1 MSLLYQKHA
10 SRPLTLDNRVEPDL
24 YRDVFPYT
32 HVSRIEFDDT
42 FLVPRPADPMFITD
56 TTFRDGQQARP
67 PYTVKQIARIYDL
80 LHKLGGKS
88 GLIQASEFFMYSPK
102 DRKAI
107 EVCRSRGYRFP
118 RVTGWIRANMDDLK
132 IAHDMEFDE
141 VGLLTSMSDYH
152 IFLKLGK
159 TREQAMNDYL
169 KVVTKA
175 LEWGIVPRC
184 HFEDVTRADIYG
196 FCLPFARKLME
207 LSHEASMPIKIRLCD
222 TMGYGVPFPGAALP
236 RSVQRIVRAF
246 TDEAGVPG
254 AWLEWHGHNDF
265 HKVLVNGV
273 TAWLYGCGGVN
284 GTLMGFGERT
294 GNAPLEALVIDYIS
308 LTGNDEAAD
317 PTVITEIAQ
326 YFEKEL
332 DYRIPDN
339 YPFAGKDFNAT
350 SAGIHVDGLAKNE
363 EIYNIFDTTKL
374 LNRSVPIIINDK
386 AGRAGVAYWINQQFN
401 LPPERQVSKKHPAV
415 GQIHTRIMAAY
426 EEGRNTSFSNKEI
439 KNLVRRFMP
448 ELFDSEFDQMKRI
461 AGELASNLV
470 ERLARDCQSTADSEA
485 LTAQLQHFVRDY
497 SFIQYAYVTDVKG
510 HSTAIA
516 ISDPGDQKG
525 YKAFPIGF
533 DYSNREWFLQPM
545 RTGKLHITNV
555 HQSQV
560 TGQLIIT
567 VSTVITD
574 ANDEII
580 GVLGAD
586 IQLEEIIRRA
596 ESLEAE
602 VPNSE
607 EE

>member
-10 SRPLTLDNRVEPDL
+10 SRPLTLDNRVEPEL

-363 EIYNIFDTTKL
+363 EIYNIFDTTKI

-485 LTAQLQHFVRDY
+485 LTAQLQHFVHDY

-602 VPNSE
+602 VPKTE

>member
-10 SRPLTLDNRVEPDL
+10 SRPLTLDNRVEPEL

-32 HVSRIEFDDT
+32 HVSRLEFDDT

-363 EIYNIFDTTKL
+363 EIYNIFDTTKI